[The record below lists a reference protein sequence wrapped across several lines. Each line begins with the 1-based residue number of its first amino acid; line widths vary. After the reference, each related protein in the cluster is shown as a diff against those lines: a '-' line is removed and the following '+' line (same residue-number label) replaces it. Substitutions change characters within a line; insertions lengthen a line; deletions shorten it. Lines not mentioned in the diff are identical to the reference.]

1 MKIVTTGGVGV
12 LSDGRVAERYFTTT
26 ASQFNCFFSLG
37 LNYSRFNVT
46 KGILFILR
54 EFNKI
59 LV

>member
-37 LNYSRFNVT
+37 LKYNRFNVT
-46 KGILFILR
+46 KRILLFTRI
-54 EFNKI
+54 
-59 LV
+59 